1 MPRTKPDITVPNLTG
16 RLALVTGASDG
27 LGFALAGRLA
37 RAGAEV
43 LMPVR
48 NAEKGEAA
56 AARIRQANP
65 SAQIRTRRLDLSSL
79 ESVAALADELQS
91 EGRPIHILVNNAGIM
106 TPPRREESADGF
118 ELQFAT
124 NHLGH
129 FALTAHLL
137 PLLREGGAR
146 VTTQSSVAARSH
158 GVHFDDLQWTRSYD
172 RNKAYA
178 SSKIAVSLFG
188 MELHRRSVA
197 DGWGIVS
204 NVSHPGITATNL
216 LASHPEM
223 GRPRDTLAVRFIRFA
238 ASTHLP
244 IAQTVDDGILPALFA
259 ATSPE
264 AQGGRFYG
272 PRGFQRMTGAPA
284 EQEPYRYVADEDAAR
299 RVWTISEQLAGVR
312 FPD

>member
-1 MPRTKPDITVPNLTG
+1 MSRKQPDITVPDLSG

-27 LGFALAGRLA
+27 LGLALAGRLA
-37 RAGAEV
+37 AAGAEV

-48 NAEKGEAA
+48 NAAKGDAA
-56 AARIRQANP
+56 ATRIRQANP
-65 SAQIRTRRLDLSSL
+65 SARIQTRRLDLSSL
-79 ESVAALADELQS
+79 ESVAALADQLRA

-106 TPPRREESADGF
+106 TPPRREQSADGF

-129 FALTAHLL
+129 VALVAQLL
-137 PLLREGGAR
+137 PLLREGRAR
-146 VTTQSSVAARSH
+146 VTTQSSVAARQH

-172 RNKAYA
+172 KNKAYA

-197 DGWGIVS
+197 GGWGIVS

-223 GRPRDTLAVRFIRFA
+223 GRDRDTMAVRFIRFA
-238 ASTHLP
+238 ASSRLP
-244 IAQTVDDGILPALFA
+244 IAQTVDGGILPALLA

-272 PRGFQRMTGAPA
+272 PGGFQRMTGAPK

-299 RVWTISEQLAGVR
+299 RVWTLSEQLAGVR
-312 FPD
+312 FPT